1 MLPSGL
7 RRLVGLRWAVRP
19 EPAPVAHPPV
29 AAVVLIGGVGV
40 ELDLV
45 VFLQAALG
53 LLQALG
59 PRPGDRPRLSGT
71 ALVQAPAR
79 VAQPPLPALRRGQLL
94 GQLVAAR
101 VPEALVL

>member
-29 AAVVLIGGVGV
+29 AAVVLVGGVGV

-53 LLQALG
+53 LLQPLRA
-59 PRPGDRPRLSGT
+59 RPGNRARLARA

-79 VAQPPLPALRRGQLL
+79 VAQPALAALRRGQRLR
-94 GQLVAAR
+94 QLVAAR
-101 VPEALVL
+101 VP